1 MATRILLVRH
11 GETAWN
17 HQSRLQGQRDTPLSA
32 RGEQQAARLGER
44 LAREEID
51 AVYASDLQRAW
62 RTAEIAVAGRPLEVR
77 RLSVWRELNFGAW
90 EGLVYDDVARRDPE
104 LAERRLVD
112 PAHVAP
118 PGGENLNDLA
128 RRIMPA
134 AERLRDEHDGQTALL
149 VTHGGPL
156 RVLACALLGLDFNR
170 AWRFEVVNCGVS
182 SVRWYEWAPV
192 IELWN
197 DTLHLADL

>member
-11 GETAWN
+11 GETTWN
-17 HQSRLQGQRDTPLSA
+17 QQSRLQGQVETLLSA

-44 LAREEID
+44 LAKEEID
-51 AVYASDLQRAW
+51 AVYASDLERAW
-62 RTAEIAVAGRPLEVR
+62 RTAKIVVASRELAVQRSP
-77 RLSVWRELNFGAW
+77 VWRELSFGDW
-90 EGLVYDDVARRDPE
+90 EGLTYDDVVRRDPE
-104 LAERRLVD
+104 LAERRLAD

-128 RRIMPA
+128 QRIMPA
-134 AERLRDEHDGQTALL
+134 AERLRDAHEGQTALL

-156 RVLACALLGLDFNR
+156 RVLACALLGLDLNR
-170 AWRFEVVNCGVS
+170 AWRFETTNCGLS
-182 SVRWYEWAPV
+182 SVRWYDWAPV